1 MKMMP
6 LASPSTPPGLPY
18 GLQRGGIMDA
28 PWVPPT
34 YIDARFPTVP
44 TDSPSTYVVGEDIF
58 RTPVGFRS
66 SQTVRVV
73 TGPPPGTR
81 PMAGYG
87 QMIPARGEFMESA
100 DVPPLAI
107 PGWHPPALPG
117 GMTQGGIFGMR
128 PVQNGYAPQRVPWQ
142 RPPLARRDVIYA
154 PPVSGYGG
162 CGCAGPDGLG
172 GW

>member
-1 MKMMP
+1 MKMIP
-6 LASPSTPPGLPY
+6 LAPPSTPPGLPY

-44 TDSPSTYVVGEDIF
+44 TDSPATHVIGEDIF

-73 TGPPPGTR
+73 TGPPPMTGF
-81 PMAGYG
+81 G

-100 DVPPLAI
+100 DAPPLAI
-107 PGWHPPALPG
+107 PGWHPPQLPH

-128 PVQNGYAPQRVPWQ
+128 SVINGRAPQRVPWQ

-154 PPVSGYGG
+154 KPMGGYGYGG
-162 CGCAGPDGLG
+162 CGCGEGPDGIG